1 MNKIKAL
8 ALGVLESYKVD
19 SRIERIKSSISIAE
33 LNLKDKK
40 NEAISLYDTLLER
53 LAKDG
58 DIPTTI
64 NDMVKCKKTIEVTD
78 KALSRLEMV
87 KQDLFEEVEPDK
99 KKK

>member
-8 ALGVLESYKVD
+8 ALGLLESYKVD

-40 NEAISLYDTLLER
+40 NDAEVTYSTLVEK

-58 DIPTTI
+58 DIPSTI
-64 NDMVKCKKTIEVTD
+64 QEMMNCKKTIELTD
-78 KALSRLEMV
+78 RALDRLEV
-87 KQDLFEEVEPDK
+87 IKQDLFEEV
-99 KKK
+99 